1 MPTYEYAC
9 EACGHELEA
18 RQSFDDDPLTICP
31 SCGADTLERLVSR
44 SSFALKGAGWYSDG
58 YGAKKE
64 EKKEDSKPVAKAEA
78 KPEAAPEAK
87 SEPKAEAKEAPKKVE
102 PTKTESS

>member
-9 EACGHELEA
+9 EACGHELEV

-58 YGAKKE
+58 YGARKEDKKE
-64 EKKEDSKPVAKAEA
+64 GQKEGRKPDAKAETQ
-78 KPEAAPEAK
+78 PEGKA
-87 SEPKAEAKEAPKKVE
+87 EPKAEAKEEPKKVE
-102 PTKTESS
+102 PAKSESS